1 MNQNKNHP
9 KKFCMILAYPTR
21 VILGG
26 GTHETQ
32 ISRCFIAWDFPRLA
46 IQRKRL
52 RGGVVGLS
60 LVGRCADGD
69 DEEQNWHK

>member
-9 KKFCMILAYPTR
+9 KIFCMILAYPTR
-21 VILGG
+21 VILEGVP
-26 GTHETQ
+26 
-32 ISRCFIAWDFPRLA
+32 RVPLFLAWDFPRLA